1 LRFDRLEPAARK
13 TIDVARIG
21 TANLLQ
27 HKVRLL
33 TALSGIAV
41 AMFLLMLQYESLTAV
56 RERVSAFYNL
66 FNFDIA
72 LVPDTFQ
79 ILISPGTLDR
89 VRLAQARTLSGV
101 ERTEG
106 VTVSIGPWAKKLGE
120 NGNSVLMIGLDNN
133 PLFVRD
139 PAVRRG
145 MEKLTDGSS
154 VLFDD
159 LAQADMRPFGVGTT
173 GTLAGTEVKIAGL
186 FDLGLFFYAAGG
198 VIAPSDMFA
207 RLSGR
212 TSGRITLGFLQ
223 VAPGAD
229 VAKVQAELKE
239 VLPHDV
245 QVLTHDELVAQ
256 EQAYFVETKPIG
268 IMMDVGMLIACL
280 VAVTIMIQVLATDI
294 GNRMNEYAVL
304 KAMGFGPFFV
314 YGIGVMQSV
323 ILGVVGLL
331 PAVAVSAVVLGII
344 QERTH
349 LQSGLDLRLSGMAL
363 GITLGTAVLAS
374 AVVLWRLQRA
384 DPAALY

>member
-1 LRFDRLEPAARK
+1 
-13 TIDVARIG
+13 
-21 TANLLQ
+21 
-27 HKVRLL
+27 
-33 TALSGIAV
+33 
-41 AMFLLMLQYESLTAV
+41 
-56 RERVSAFYNL
+56 
-66 FNFDIA
+66 
-72 LVPDTFQ
+72 
-79 ILISPGTLDR
+79 
-89 VRLAQARTLSGV
+89 
-101 ERTEG
+101 
-106 VTVSIGPWAKKLGE
+106 
-120 NGNSVLMIGLDNN
+120 
-133 PLFVRD
+133 
-139 PAVRRG
+139 
-145 MEKLTDGSS
+145 
-154 VLFDD
+154 
-159 LAQADMRPFGVGTT
+159 
-173 GTLAGTEVKIAGL
+173 
-186 FDLGLFFYAAGG
+186 
-198 VIAPSDMFA
+198 MFA

-314 YGIGVMQSV
+314 YGIGVMQSA